1 MKKNKKKFKNK
12 PLLVN
17 SGIMIISL
25 AIVFFVLN
33 NSVFFG
39 LYNYEVG
46 EIIKEDIHL
55 NKEVID
61 FKKTEALRKSRALEI
76 EPVMYIDF
84 SKLVESKKNLTEFFS
99 RLLEIKASYSKD
111 PEIMKRVY
119 AGIEK
124 KNEYDLSEEDLM
136 NLVVLSTEKLD
147 LLRNY
152 AIDITSQNMSGGL
165 PAEDIDWVLENI
177 DTYVNSQTDLNDRDK
192 VYLSKLIRG
201 ALTDNQFIDE
211 EKTNTKIEAE
221 ILKIE
226 DVTYPKGM
234 LLASKGDIVT
244 EQNHQ
249 ILKDGE
255 MLIESRRDHF
265 FILSGLLVLIFM
277 IWTVLHLFL
286 YSFEKSVLSSPKKY
300 GILMSLFIFSFLSS
314 KFFFDISP
322 YLVPIPAFSMLA
334 GIMLT
339 PTIVIYF
346 GSALIILVHLW
357 TGMSS
362 TLILAYLVSVL
373 ILAVLVRNIKQRS
386 QVVTDGLFSA
396 LVLMIFAITQSL
408 LFKSDYTELPMN
420 IIFALGNGIL
430 SAVITIG
437 VMPFFEGFFSILTP
451 FKLLELSN
459 PNRPL
464 LKRLLIEAPGT
475 YHHSVLVGNLA
486 ETAAHDIGANSLL
499 TRVAAFYHDVGKL
512 DRPYYFKENQ
522 LGSENPHDKLPPQ
535 ISANIIRNHMVT
547 GVELAEKNKLPVEV
561 IDIMKAHHGTSLIKY
576 FYHQEQSGNPDVDPS
591 KFLYT
596 GPKPES
602 KEAVILMFADSVEAA
617 VRTLKSPTKA
627 SLSEMIDKLISQK
640 IAENQLSSADITM
653 KEVEI
658 VKKSFLNVLSGIFH
672 ERIEYPEVD
681 VNQISKETFDD
692 NEPKE

>member
-1 MKKNKKKFKNK
+1 MKKNKRKFKNK
-12 PLLVN
+12 PLLAN
-17 SGIMIISL
+17 TGIMIISL

-46 EIIKEDIHL
+46 ETVKEDIYL
-55 NKEVID
+55 NKEVTD
-61 FKKTEALRKSRALEI
+61 FTQTEALRNSRALEI

-136 NLVVLSTEKLD
+136 NLVLLSTEKLD

-165 PAEDIDWVLENI
+165 PSDEIDSALENI

-192 VYLSKLIRG
+192 TYLLKLIRG
-201 ALTDNQFIDE
+201 ALIDNQFVDDQ
-211 EKTNTKIEAE
+211 KTNTKIEAE
-221 ILKIE
+221 LLKIE
-226 DVTYPKGM
+226 EITYPKGM
-234 LLASKGDIVT
+234 MLASKGEIIT
-244 EQNHQ
+244 AQTHQ

-265 FILSGLLVLIFM
+265 FIISGLLVLILM

-286 YSFEKSVLSSPKKY
+286 YSFEKSVLSSTKKY
-300 GILMSLFIFSFLSS
+300 GILMSLFIISFLSS
-314 KFFFDISP
+314 KFFYDLSP
-322 YLVPIPAFSMLA
+322 YIVPIPAFSMLA

-339 PTIVIYF
+339 PNIVIYF
-346 GSALIILVHLW
+346 GIALIILVHLW

-396 LVLMIFAITQSL
+396 LILMIFAITQSL
-408 LFKSDYTELPMN
+408 LFKSDYNDLPMHVV
-420 IIFALGNGIL
+420 FALGNGIL

-437 VMPFFEGFFSILTP
+437 VMPFFEGFFGILTP

-522 LGSENPHDKLPPQ
+522 LGNENPHDKLPPQ

-547 GVELAEKNKLPVEV
+547 GIELAEKNKLPVEV
-561 IDIMKAHHGTSLIKY
+561 IDIMKTHHGTSLIKY
-576 FYHQEQSGNPDVDPS
+576 FYHQEQTGNPDVDPS
-591 KFLYT
+591 KFLYA

-602 KEAVILMFADSVEAA
+602 KESVILMFADSVEAA
-617 VRTLKSPTKA
+617 VRTLKNPTKI
-627 SLSEMIDKLISQK
+627 SLSEMIDKLITQK
-640 IAENQLSSADITM
+640 ISENQLSSADITM

-672 ERIEYPEVD
+672 ERIEYPEID
-681 VNQISKETFDD
+681 LNQFSKDTFDD
-692 NEPKE
+692 IESKE